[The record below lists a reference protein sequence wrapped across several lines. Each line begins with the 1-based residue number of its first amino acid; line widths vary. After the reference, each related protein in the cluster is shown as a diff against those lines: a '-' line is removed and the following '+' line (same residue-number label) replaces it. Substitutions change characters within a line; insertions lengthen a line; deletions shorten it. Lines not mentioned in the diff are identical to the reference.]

1 MAAASG
7 LTLAAAAADLSSDH
21 GSVVL
26 PLQVIIQGAILSAQ
40 APLPDDSSGV
50 RVLKVAGTLKTG
62 GRLLIARHHTCV
74 KFRAVG
80 VVGGANAL

>member
-1 MAAASG
+1 MRADMAATSG

-50 RVLKVAGTLKTG
+50 RVLKVAGTL
-62 GRLLIARHHTCV
+62 RQ
-74 KFRAVG
+74 
-80 VVGGANAL
+80 VVDCSSRVIILA